1 MATKTLTGGS
11 RLPPSNQIWIW
22 KEIGKSFLLA
32 VAVAFSGYLLL
43 ALSDFF
49 FKTDFRIYVFA
60 VKLMSALQFRIF
72 LGYLIPFSIYIYI
85 FISGMILNAQMRM
98 DTEQGQMRLWR
109 VMLGNVALMIVP
121 YILLNLYEYLPL
133 YAGKALPNDPLTT
146 IVMYQFIPIL
156 GISGAI
162 STYFFRK
169 TGHVW
174 VGAFLNTLV
183 FVWIMVAG
191 TAIQFAL

>member
-1 MATKTLTGGS
+1 
-11 RLPPSNQIWIW
+11 
-22 KEIGKSFLLA
+22 
-32 VAVAFSGYLLL
+32 
-43 ALSDFF
+43 
-49 FKTDFRIYVFA
+49 
-60 VKLMSALQFRIF
+60 MSALQFRIY
-72 LGYLIPFSIYIYI
+72 LGYLIPFFIY
-85 FISGMILNAQMRM
+85 FFVAGMVINAQMRL
-98 DTEQGQMRLWR
+98 DTEKGNMHLWR
-109 VMLGNVALMIVP
+109 IMLVNVALMILP
-121 YILLNLYEYLPL
+121 YILLNLWEYIPL

-191 TAIQFAL
+191 TAIQFAF

>member
-1 MATKTLTGGS
+1 MSTS
-11 RLPPSNQIWIW
+11 RYMP
-22 KEIGKSFLLA
+22 
-32 VAVAFSGYLLL
+32 
-43 ALSDFF
+43 
-49 FKTDFRIYVFA
+49 
-60 VKLMSALQFRIF
+60 
-72 LGYLIPFSIYIYI
+72 
-85 FISGMILNAQMRM
+85 
-98 DTEQGQMRLWR
+98 
-109 VMLGNVALMIVP
+109 
-121 YILLNLYEYLPL
+121 
-133 YAGKALPNDPLTT
+133 GKALPNDPLTT